1 MLEVRNLD
9 AGYGR
14 VRVLRGV
21 SLTVPAGKIVALLGA
36 NGAGKTTLMRAICGL
51 ASIQAGTVTLAG
63 KATTGRAPE
72 ALVRDGLVLVPQG
85 RLLFGDMTVRENL
98 EMGAFTVAGRE
109 TWDAQLSR
117 VEVLFPIL
125 RERAHQPAG
134 LLSGG
139 EQQMLAVARALMSSP
154 RCLLLDEPSLGLSP
168 KAFGTIIEAIRRING
183 EGIPV
188 LIAEQNV
195 RRILRLADY
204 VYVLETGRI
213 ELEGEGRTTDG
224 RRSDTRV
231 LSGNG
236 VTMKIIDMHSHWGTK
251 RGYVLQT
258 PEELAQQRATWHS
271 DPDYK
276 TEDEMAAYF
285 RANNVRVILDLGF
298 SKFLPLDEMQSLHD
312 YSFATERAHRDV
324 ILGHWFHIDPGMGS
338 AGVKELR
345 RCIDN
350 RVGFVGYAVSAS
362 KSPPGSDPSYAPF
375 YKLCI
380 EAGIPILFFVGT
392 TGLGAGLPGGGGV
405 ILDNCHPRHLDLV
418 AVHYPELKI
427 MAARPGWPWQ
437 TETLA
442 VLMHKRNI
450 WYELHGWSPKY
461 HAADLKHD
469 IPRRLKDRV
478 MFGGDYPL
486 FGYERLVKDWIG
498 EGYTPEML
506 EKLFHRNA
514 EAFAQTLG
522 LSWT

>member
-51 ASIQAGTVTLAG
+51 ASIQAGTITLAG
-63 KATTGRAPE
+63 EATTGRAPE

-195 RRILRLADY
+195 RRVLRLADY

-213 ELEGEGRTTDG
+213 ELEGKGEQLMADDR
-224 RRSDTRV
+224 
-231 LSGNG
+231 
-236 VTMKIIDMHSHWGTK
+236 I
-251 RGYVLQT
+251 
-258 PEELAQQRATWHS
+258 RAS
-271 DPDYK
+271 Y
-276 TEDEMAAYF
+276 
-285 RANNVRVILDLGF
+285 L
-298 SKFLPLDEMQSLHD
+298 
-312 YSFATERAHRDV
+312 
-324 ILGHWFHIDPGMGS
+324 GMG
-338 AGVKELR
+338 
-345 RCIDN
+345 
-350 RVGFVGYAVSAS
+350 
-362 KSPPGSDPSYAPF
+362 
-375 YKLCI
+375 
-380 EAGIPILFFVGT
+380 
-392 TGLGAGLPGGGGV
+392 
-405 ILDNCHPRHLDLV
+405 
-418 AVHYPELKI
+418 
-427 MAARPGWPWQ
+427 
-437 TETLA
+437 
-442 VLMHKRNI
+442 
-450 WYELHGWSPKY
+450 
-461 HAADLKHD
+461 
-469 IPRRLKDRV
+469 
-478 MFGGDYPL
+478 
-486 FGYERLVKDWIG
+486 
-498 EGYTPEML
+498 
-506 EKLFHRNA
+506 
-514 EAFAQTLG
+514 
-522 LSWT
+522 